1 MVRKK
6 TNHLLLTFK
15 SAFIYTSLVA
25 TNTYLITHLYWI
37 GVFVVSC
44 LISLL
49 WAYNVSKVA
58 ISKPIDKFVYAFG
71 AGCGAI
77 TGLLILQY
85 ILKL

>member
-1 MVRKK
+1 MRKIF
-6 TNHLLLTFK
+6 LT
-15 SAFIYTSLVA
+15 AFMQVGLVA
-25 TNTYLITHLYWI
+25 INTYLITHLYWVGI
-37 GVFVVSC
+37 FVVSC

-58 ISKPIDKFVYAFG
+58 ISETKHKLIYALG

-77 TGLLILQY
+77 TGLIILQY

>member
-1 MVRKK
+1 MKK
-6 TNHLLLTFK
+6 IFLT
-15 SAFIYTSLVA
+15 AFMQVGLVA
-25 TNTYLITHLYWI
+25 INTYLITHLYWI
-37 GVFVVSC
+37 GIFVVSC

>member
-1 MVRKK
+1 MK
-6 TNHLLLTFK
+6 TKIFFT
-15 SAFIYTSLVA
+15 AFAQVGLVA
-25 TNTYLITHLYWI
+25 VNTYLITHLYWVGI
-37 GVFVVSC
+37 FIVSV

-58 ISKPIDKFVYAFG
+58 LSKKIDKLIYAFG

-85 ILKL
+85 ILN